1 MNGGTTKNKKSMN
14 ALALLKN
21 VRLFV
26 FDVDGVLTDGS
37 IILLENGEQARQM
50 NIKDGYALQLALKHG
65 YEILIISG
73 GNSNA
78 VKFRLEK
85 LGIQQIFLGV
95 DNKKDLLL
103 NFIAQH
109 NFKREEILYM
119 GDDVPDVLP
128 MLEVGIACAPADAAN
143 EVINLAHYISPALGG
158 RGCVRDVIEKVLK
171 MNGHWNEPNSLSSI

>member
-1 MNGGTTKNKKSMN
+1 MN

-50 NIKDGYALQLALKHG
+50 NIKDGYALQLAIKHG

-78 VKFRLEK
+78 VKGRLEK
-85 LGIQQIFLGV
+85 LGIQHIFLGV
-95 DNKKDLLL
+95 NNKKDLLL
-103 NFIAQH
+103 NFIAKH
-109 NFKREEILYM
+109 NFKREETLYM

-128 MLEVGIACAPADAAN
+128 MREVGIACAPADAAN
-143 EVINLAHYISPALGG
+143 EIKNLAHYISPALGG
-158 RGCVRDVIEKVLK
+158 KGCVRDVIEKVLK
-171 MNGHWNEPNSLSSI
+171 LNGHWNEPNAVSSI